1 MKQSDILLQILNRL
15 KRLEDGGF
23 SLTISSTDP
32 LTITTSPPVAAVGTV
47 TTVAAVATD
56 TTILAANPNRLAFK
70 IFNDS
75 TKELSLLFAV
85 GTASASNRTEK
96 LAAGQV
102 EDYEGYTGIVKG
114 GWFNG
119 TNGAARVTEF
129 TP

>member
-1 MKQSDILLQILNRL
+1 M
-15 KRLEDGGF
+15 
-23 SLTISSTDP
+23 
-32 LTITTSPPVAAVGTV
+32 TSVASIAS
-47 TTVAAVATD
+47 D
-56 TTILAANPNRLAFK
+56 TTILAANVNRLAVK

-75 TKELSLLFAV
+75 SKELSLLFAA
-85 GTASASNRTEK
+85 GTSSAANRTEK

-102 EDYEGYTGIVKG
+102 EDYSGYTGIIKG

>member
-1 MKQSDILLQILNRL
+1 M
-15 KRLEDGGF
+15 
-23 SLTISSTDP
+23 TISSTDP
-32 LTITTSPPVAAVGTV
+32 ITIPNPSPPAGVGTV
-47 TTVAAVATD
+47 TVVNSIASD
-56 TTILAANPNRLAFK
+56 TTILAANAARIRCK

-75 TKELSLLFAV
+75 NKELSLLFAV
-85 GTASASNRTEK
+85 GTSSATSRTEK

-102 EDYEGYTGIVKG
+102 EDYEGYTGIIKG